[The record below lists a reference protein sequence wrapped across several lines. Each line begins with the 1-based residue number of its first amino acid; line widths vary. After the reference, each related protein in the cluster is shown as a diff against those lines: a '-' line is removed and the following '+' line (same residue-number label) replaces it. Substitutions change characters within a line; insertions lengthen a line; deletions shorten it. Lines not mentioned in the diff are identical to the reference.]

1 MKHVLAIVRKDL
13 LQMMRDWKSAFFLLV
28 MPIIFT
34 LLFGF
39 AFGGQPS
46 AEESRLP
53 VAFFAADDGLESRA
67 LQAELAASPLLALD
81 EAGDA
86 AAVEAGVG
94 DGTYAAGVVLPA
106 TAGGARMT
114 PTLFVLPGSSGSQA
128 ARTEISAAVGRVQS
142 AIETAEQAT
151 ALRAQH
157 LSAAGEEGRQQ
168 FFDETLAAAQTA
180 WANPPVALA
189 VTPIGALE
197 QAPAGDS
204 NAYAQSSPAM
214 MAQFAIA
221 GLMGAAEI
229 MVLERK
235 SRALHRL
242 LTTTVSRGEILL
254 GHFLAMFILILVQL
268 LLLMGFGQLILD
280 LPYFAEPGASLLLAV
295 ATALFAAALGL
306 LIGVLA
312 RKEEQVIV
320 FSLIPMFVLAA
331 LGGAWLPLELMP
343 VSFQRF
349 AIWTPLAR
357 VVEGFKDVLVRGR
370 GVEAVLPGVG
380 LLAAYALVCLALVA
394 MRFRSEAR

>member
-1 MKHVLAIVRKDL
+1 
-13 LQMMRDWKSAFFLLV
+13 
-28 MPIIFT
+28 
-34 LLFGF
+34 
-39 AFGGQPS
+39 
-46 AEESRLP
+46 
-53 VAFFAADDGLESRA
+53 
-67 LQAELAASPLLALD
+67 
-81 EAGDA
+81 
-86 AAVEAGVG
+86 
-94 DGTYAAGVVLPA
+94 
-106 TAGGARMT
+106 
-114 PTLFVLPGSSGSQA
+114 VLPGSSGSQA
-128 ARTEISAAVGRVQS
+128 ARAEIGAAVGRVQS
-142 AIETAEQAT
+142 AIETAERAT

-157 LSAAGEEGRQQ
+157 LSVAGEEGRQQ

-189 VTPIGALE
+189 VTPIGATE

-254 GHFLAMFILILVQL
+254 GHFLAMFILILAQL